1 MTRITDKK
9 RADMMV
15 DALYKAFP
23 DASCTLDHEE
33 PERLAV
39 RGILSAQ
46 CTDKRVNITSEELF
60 ARYPEMSDLRDADPD
75 DVAEIIKPCGLT
87 KSKTRAV
94 MDFADKF
101 CNEWGNMVPKDPEL
115 LMTCRG
121 VGRKIANLMIGEIYG
136 IPAIVVDTHCK
147 RVSYRVGLTD
157 NTDPDKVLTDLNK
170 VIRDEDKIAFGHM
183 AVELGR
189 TYCRAKSPDCLNCP
203 LNGFCRK
210 RV

>member
-1 MTRITDKK
+1 MTRITKQQ
-9 RADMMV
+9 RADMMT
-15 DALYKAFP
+15 DALRRAFP
-23 DASCTLDHEE
+23 DAACTLDHEE

-46 CTDKRVNITSEELF
+46 CTDKRVNITSAELF
-60 ARYPEMSDLRDADPD
+60 LRYKTMDDLLAADPC
-75 DVAEIIKPCGLT
+75 DVADIITPCGLT
-87 KSKTRAV
+87 KSKTAAV
-94 MDFADKF
+94 LDFADKY
-101 CNEWGNMVPKDPEL
+101 CNYWGHTVPDDPDV
-115 LMTCRG
+115 LMTCKG
-121 VGRKIANLMIGEIYG
+121 VGRKIANLIIGEIYG

-170 VIRDEDKIAFGHM
+170 VIRDDDKIAFGHL

-189 TYCRAKSPDCLNCP
+189 TYCKAQNPDCGNCP
-203 LNGFCRK
+203 LNECCRK